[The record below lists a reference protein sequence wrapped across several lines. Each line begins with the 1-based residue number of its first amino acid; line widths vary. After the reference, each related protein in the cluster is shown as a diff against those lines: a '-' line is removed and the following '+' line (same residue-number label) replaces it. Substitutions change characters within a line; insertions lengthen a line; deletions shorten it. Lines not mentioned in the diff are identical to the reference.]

1 MKILKQLVKTLPLIV
16 VAITLTGCS
25 RASAATMTAQEA
37 PWHTIEVGAYGFDA
51 AIVTNIETGEVIELV
66 AKEVLKTNID
76 NPWWWLIK
84 FNVRIT
90 QEDIFYNY
98 ELTKGGRTYTLV
110 ADNTLSTHTDEK
122 AGYTIEVI
130 MGKQK
135 IYG

>member
-1 MKILKQLVKTLPLIV
+1 MAKKLATTLPLLLLAVIP
-16 VAITLTGCS
+16 LTACGQS
-25 RASAATMTAQEA
+25 KAATVIPET
-37 PWHTIEVGAYGFDA
+37 PRLTIEVGAYGFDA
-51 AIVTNIETGEVIELV
+51 AIVTNIESGEVIELV

-98 ELTKGGRTYTLV
+98 ELTKGGRTYTLI

-130 MGKQK
+130 MGKHK
-135 IYG
+135 VYG